1 VCTSHFVV
9 MFNCGGGFGEDQAL
23 VQCLYLPVNK
33 RLEVI
38 VERACKMYSF
48 SFEAFCLELVTI
60 PMVIVFSFPSNH
72 FKYALCMYCLVH
84 G

>member
-1 VCTSHFVV
+1 V
-9 MFNCGGGFGEDQAL
+9 L

-48 SFEAFCLELVTI
+48 TFEAFCPELFTI

-72 FKYALCMYCLVH
+72 FKYALFMYCLVH